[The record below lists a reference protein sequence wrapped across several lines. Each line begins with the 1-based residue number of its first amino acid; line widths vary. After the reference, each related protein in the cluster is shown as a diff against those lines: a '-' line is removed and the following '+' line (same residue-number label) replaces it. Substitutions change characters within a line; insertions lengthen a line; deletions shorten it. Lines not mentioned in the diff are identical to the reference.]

1 MKRAFFALSALL
13 LVVGC
18 SGDKAG
24 KNVSP
29 EAVDLGL
36 PSGTLWANFNVGA
49 TAPEEYGNYYAWGEI
64 ETKSTYSDPSAMC
77 GITIDDISGNATYD
91 VAAAKWGDGWRM
103 PTEDELEELINQCEW
118 GPETVNGVNGYK
130 FVGPNGNS
138 IFLPAAGYKIDTR
151 TAREGEY
158 VSYWSSTP
166 IGKNAYNILNR
177 NGYGQNIE
185 VSGSERYYGSPI
197 RPVKSKQ

>member
-49 TAPEEYGNYYAWGEI
+49 TAPEQYGDYYAWGEI
-64 ETKSTYSDPSAMC
+64 EVKSEYSESLATNN
-77 GITIDDISGNATYD
+77 ITVVDFSGDATYD
-91 VAAAKWGDGWRM
+91 VAAAKWGDGWRT
-103 PTEDELEELINQCEW
+103 PTKAEFGEVIRECEYSI
-118 GPETVNGVNGYK
+118 ETVNGVAGHK

-138 IFLPAAGYKIDTR
+138 IFLPSAGYKYDTKL
-151 TAREGEY
+151 ARDGEY
-158 VSYWSSTP
+158 TSYWSSTR
-166 IGKNAYNILNR
+166 GSKYGYGTVNR
-177 NGYGQNIE
+177 NIDNIE
-185 VSGSERYYGSPI
+185 ITGSERYYGSPV
-197 RPVKSKQ
+197 RPVRNK